1 MNNLS
6 VLLCTILAMVSLQAQ
21 SSKAWSAED
30 ILFKYRG
37 QYKHHEEWRW
47 WKKIHTK
54 NYGTYQE
61 ELERHLIWLSNRKYI
76 EQHNANADI
85 FGFNLAMNYWGDMV
99 SNIQL
104 VSAINSSIAI

>member
-1 MNNLS
+1 MDNFS
-6 VLLCTILAMVSLQAQ
+6 VLFYAILALTLLQAQ
-21 SSKAWSAED
+21 SSEAWSAED

-54 NYGTYQE
+54 NYKSYQD

-76 EQHNANADI
+76 EQHNANDHI
-85 FGFNLAMNYWGDMV
+85 FGFTLAMNYWGDMV
-99 SNIQL
+99 SI
-104 VSAINSSIAI
+104 